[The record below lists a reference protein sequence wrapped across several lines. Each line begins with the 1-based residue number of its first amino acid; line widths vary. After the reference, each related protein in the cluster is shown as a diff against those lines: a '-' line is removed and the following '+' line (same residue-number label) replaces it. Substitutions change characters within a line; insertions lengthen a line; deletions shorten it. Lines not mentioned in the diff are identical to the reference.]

1 MKLRAPIFITATV
14 AVLLAS
20 ALEPLEAFAQRRAVV
35 RVAPRRTVVVGV
47 GVGSY
52 YYRRPYYDSW
62 YFGYPWYAGYYAY
75 PQRYY
80 RYDLS
85 ASLRL
90 QVSPR
95 ETEVFVDG
103 YYAGNVDE
111 FDGVFQR
118 LDIEPGEHEVELY
131 LPGHRTVVQRVY
143 LQPGKTSRIR
153 LEMQPLG
160 PGEPEP
166 VKPSGASA
174 ITPSR
179 PGAGPGASRRPG
191 PPPRDSRAA
200 DDDRDANRTGRDI
213 RSADDY
219 GSLALRVQPGPA
231 TITIDG
237 ERWEGPEG
245 NERLV
250 VELPPGR
257 HVIEVQK
264 DGYRRYTTE
273 INVRPGEATTLNVAL
288 TRN

>member
-1 MKLRAPIFITATV
+1 V

-103 YYAGNVDE
+103 FYAGTVDE

-153 LEMQPLG
+153 LDMQPLG

-179 PGAGPGASRRPG
+179 PGAGPRTGPSASRRPG
-191 PPPRDSRAA
+191 PSPRDSRAA
-200 DDDRDANRTGRDI
+200 DDDRDAIRTDRDV

-250 VELPPGR
+250 VELPAGR

>member
-1 MKLRAPIFITATV
+1 VKLRAPIFITATV

-47 GVGSY
+47 GVGSH
-52 YYRRPYYDSW
+52 YYRRPYYDPW

-80 RYDLS
+80 RYDLG

-95 ETEVFVDG
+95 QTEVFVDG

-118 LDIEPGEHEVELY
+118 LDIEPGEHEIELY

-166 VKPSGASA
+166 VKPSGTSA

-179 PGAGPGASRRPG
+179 PGVGPGASRRPG
-191 PPPRDSRAA
+191 PPPRGSRA
-200 DDDRDANRTGRDI
+200 DDDGGVVRTDPDVRTAN
-213 RSADDY
+213 DY

-273 INVRPGEATTLNVAL
+273 ITVRPGEATTLNVAL

>member
-1 MKLRAPIFITATV
+1 MRVRTPIFITATV

-52 YYRRPYYDSW
+52 YYRRPYYDPW

-80 RYDLS
+80 RYDLG

-95 ETEVFVDG
+95 QTEVFVDG

-118 LDIEPGEHEVELY
+118 LDIEPGEHEIELY

-166 VKPSGASA
+166 VKPSGTSA

-191 PPPRDSRAA
+191 PQPRDSRA
-200 DDDRDANRTGRDI
+200 DDDGGVVRTDPDVRTAN
-213 RSADDY
+213 DY

-273 INVRPGEATTLNVAL
+273 ITVSAGEATTLNVAL